1 MPYSC
6 KSSCGSS
13 ELCFCEVY
21 VLFVHISFVFTKGL
35 ISWFHFVMQIFTSPS
50 VSRHYFHQMK
60 LCMKDHIN
68 VLPPDIA
75 IDLPGCACLLGN
87 LLEVAGLA
95 FAQPESFTMVK
106 TKKSF
111 GRVY

>member
-1 MPYSC
+1 
-6 KSSCGSS
+6 
-13 ELCFCEVY
+13 
-21 VLFVHISFVFTKGL
+21 
-35 ISWFHFVMQIFTSPS
+35 MQIFASPS

-75 IDLPGCACLLGN
+75 IDLPGYACLLGN

-106 TKKSF
+106 TKEIPLVLQIKVF
-111 GRVY
+111 FLVVQAL